1 MKIGRYCLIALLI
14 IAIVLLILHHRKMN
28 KFVYLNTNSTDAIGN
43 GYFNPSDLGYTN
55 MAIVRQQKEQLKNE
69 IKHLVNAPVNAK
81 VIFNS
86 GATESIATCINWAKS
101 RNHYGS
107 IVGTSFDHSAV
118 QNNCQNQD
126 VPYAY
131 VDGRYKGRMLKKL
144 KDTPNTSAIFLTH
157 VNSKTGEI
165 LPQEV
170 VEYGSLARYMN
181 DEDVHDLD
189 ESKVSGTY
197 RPLIFMDATQSITKL
212 PIDMEKW
219 RLNAVFF
226 SLHKIGG
233 PMNMGVLVINDEDHS
248 FKPLIAG
255 EQNDGLRGGT
265 FNDVELIKHR
275 DIFKPCKTTIEQ
287 RQETWEHAVKQLKGK
302 GLDIYEPTGD
312 HLYNT
317 ILINISPKVC
327 PLSIVNKLSEEGIY
341 LGTSSACANEK
352 VLKGQMSGGDLA
364 HIRLSFINPDD
375 LTDHVLNEIGDVIK
389 TYGM

>member
-1 MKIGRYCLIALLI
+1 MNIGRYCLIALLI
-14 IAIVLLILHHRKMN
+14 IAIILLILYCRKMN
-28 KFVYLNTNSTDAIGN
+28 RFVYLNTNSTDAIGN
-43 GYFNPSDLGYTN
+43 GCFNPSDLGYTN
-55 MAIVRQQKEQLKNE
+55 MAIVRQQKEQLKKE
-69 IKHLVNAPVNAK
+69 IKRLVNAPINAK

-86 GATESIATCINWAKS
+86 GATESIATCIHWAKS
-101 RNHYGS
+101 RNHYGH

-118 QNNCQNQD
+118 QSNCLNQD
-126 VPYAY
+126 VIYTY
-131 VDGRYKGRMLKKL
+131 VDGRYKGRMLKQIKE
-144 KDTPNTSAIFLTH
+144 TPNLSAIFLTQ

-165 LPQEV
+165 LSQEV
-170 VEYGSLARYMN
+170 VEYGSMARYMN

-189 ESKVSGTY
+189 ESKVVGTY

-219 RLNAVFF
+219 KLNAVFF

-233 PMNMGVLVINDEDHS
+233 PMNMGVLVINDEDRS

-287 RQETWEHAVKQLKGK
+287 REKAWKHSVKQLKGK
-302 GLDIYEPTGD
+302 GLNVYEPTCD

-352 VLKGQMSGGDLA
+352 ILKGQMSGGDLA

-375 LTDHVLNEIGDVIK
+375 LTDPVLNEIGDVIK

>member
-233 PMNMGVLVINDEDHS
+233 PMNMGVLVINDDDHS

-302 GLDIYEPTGD
+302 GLDIYEPIGD